1 MITLKSELSVA
12 SCICQTLFFQSLIL
26 ISIPLEGGDNEVDYF
41 FCSAPDT
48 IRKAD
53 TEYFPTFQFVCP
65 TYFLFFEGHGGERMA
80 IKLRH
85 SRK

>member
-1 MITLKSELSVA
+1 MITLKSELPAA

-26 ISIPLEGGDNEVDYF
+26 IRILLEGGDNEVDYF
-41 FCSAPDT
+41 FCTAPDT

-53 TEYFPTFQFVCP
+53 TEYFPAFQFVCH
-65 TYFLFFEGHGGERMA
+65 TYFPFFEGHGGEQIG

-85 SRK
+85 CRK

>member
-12 SCICQTLFFQSLIL
+12 SFICQTLFFQSLIL
-26 ISIPLEGGDNEVDYF
+26 ISILLERGDNEVDYF

-53 TEYFPTFQFVCP
+53 TEYFPTFQFVCH
-65 TYFLFFEGHGGERMA
+65 TYFLFFEGHGGE
-80 IKLRH
+80 
-85 SRK
+85 

>member
-12 SCICQTLFFQSLIL
+12 SFICQTLFFQSLIL
-26 ISIPLEGGDNEVDYF
+26 ISIPLEGGDNEIDYF

-53 TEYFPTFQFVCP
+53 TEYFPTFQFVCH
-65 TYFLFFEGHGGERMA
+65 TYFLFFEGHRGERMG